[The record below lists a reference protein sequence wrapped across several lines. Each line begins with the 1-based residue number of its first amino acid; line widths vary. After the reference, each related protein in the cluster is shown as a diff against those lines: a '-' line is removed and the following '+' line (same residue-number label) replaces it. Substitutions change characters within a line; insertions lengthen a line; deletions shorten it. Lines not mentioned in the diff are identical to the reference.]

1 MNKPPQN
8 SAQMPDYLK
17 ARKLHLSGIIAVIA
31 GMKKLNAGSNKNTK
45 VETLTIDAIKAE
57 LDFIHL
63 QLKRKNER

>member
-17 ARKLHLSGIIAVIA
+17 ARKLHLNGIIVVLA
-31 GMKKLNAGSNKNTK
+31 GMKKLNASANKDTK

-57 LDFIHL
+57 LDFIDL
-63 QLKRKNER
+63 QLKRKSR